1 MVLTT
6 EKIPSLSVPH
16 VSLNDTPGVIEV
28 DSEVREVFKNRMPP
42 HPTRL
47 RQHQRVLREIEGIW
61 AKIFHHSGLF
71 V

>member
-28 DSEVREVFKNRMPP
+28 DSEVRVRFLKIECPP
-42 HPTRL
+42 TPRGSDNIS
-47 RQHQRVLREIEGIW
+47 VCSE
-61 AKIFHHSGLF
+61 K
-71 V
+71 